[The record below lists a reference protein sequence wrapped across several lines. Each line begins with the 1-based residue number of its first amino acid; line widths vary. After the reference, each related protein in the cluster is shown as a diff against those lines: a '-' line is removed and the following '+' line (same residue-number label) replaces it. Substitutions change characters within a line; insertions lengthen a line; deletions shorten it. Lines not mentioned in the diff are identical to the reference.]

1 MSDKIAKFIQG
12 LNAKTRQ
19 QLKLKMSQLRENPF
33 AMTGVKK
40 MRTEGVTHY
49 RLRIGKI
56 RIIYTITSNG
66 VEIIDI
72 DYRGN
77 IY

>member
-1 MSDKIAKFIQG
+1 MTDKVSKFIDS
-12 LNAKTRQ
+12 LDAKIKERLKQKLIRLRQ
-19 QLKLKMSQLRENPF
+19 NPF

-40 MRTEGVTHY
+40 LVNWGKATY

-56 RIIYTITSNG
+56 RIIYTVIDGNI
-66 VEIIDI
+66 EIIDI

>member
-1 MSDKIAKFIQG
+1 MTDKISKFIDS
-12 LNAKTRQ
+12 LDSKTKER
-19 QLKLKMSQLRENPF
+19 LKQKLIQLRQNPF

-40 MRTEGVTHY
+40 LSGFGKATY

-56 RIIYTITSNG
+56 RIIYIVIDRNIEM
-66 VEIIDI
+66 VDI

>member
-1 MSDKIAKFIQG
+1 MPDKISKFIDS
-12 LNAKTRQ
+12 LDAKTKKRLKQKLIRLRQ
-19 QLKLKMSQLRENPF
+19 NPF

-40 MRTEGVTHY
+40 LVNCGKTAY

-56 RIIYTITSNG
+56 RIIYTIING
-66 VEIIDI
+66 NIEIIDI